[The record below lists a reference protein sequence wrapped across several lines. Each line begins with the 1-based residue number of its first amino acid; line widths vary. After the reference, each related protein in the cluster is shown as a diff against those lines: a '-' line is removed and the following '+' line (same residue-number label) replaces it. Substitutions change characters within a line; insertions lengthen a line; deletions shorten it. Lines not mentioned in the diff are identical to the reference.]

1 VNDMDGIYGKGTQ
14 PQTKPTPVRLL
25 WVRGIPDGAVTLA
38 GVAMVSGIA
47 ALDWVTGP
55 LVSLALFYV
64 FAVMA
69 VAWCGKPRHG
79 ALVAVL
85 ASVQSLAAHTASD
98 GGSLKVAAWN
108 AAARLVVLL
117 TVSGLLASLRSSIA
131 HQRLAA
137 TIDPLTGALNRRA
150 FEVAAERE
158 RLRAERRGDPISV
171 AYVDLDGFKAVNDRH
186 GHQTGDRILEDFASR
201 VVQSIRGT
209 DLFCRIGGDEFVLL
223 LPDTGAREA
232 AAVLQRART
241 TLAGD
246 YGVGE
251 RVTASVGI
259 ATFRIVPTTG
269 DAMVDAAD
277 SLMYRAKDKGRDRIV
292 GAVVAGP
299 WLRWTPPRRDPI
311 LSVDT
316 VAIDVEILPAES
328 A

>member
-1 VNDMDGIYGKGTQ
+1 MH
-14 PQTKPTPVRLL
+14 PEPTPVRLR
-25 WVRGIPDGAVTLA
+25 WVRRIPDGVITLT
-38 GVAMVSGIA
+38 GVAMVSGVA
-47 ALDWVTGP
+47 ALDWLTGP
-55 LVSLALFYV
+55 LVPLDLFYV

-69 VAWCGKPRHG
+69 IAWCGRSRHG
-79 ALVAVL
+79 ALIAVL
-85 ASVQSLAAHTASD
+85 ASVESLAAHLAS
-98 GGSLKVAAWN
+98 GSGSLRVAAWN

-117 TVSGLLASLRSSIA
+117 TVSGLLGRLRSSIA

-137 TIDPLTGALNRRA
+137 ATDPLTGALNRRA

-186 GHQTGDRILEDFASR
+186 GHQAGDVILEDFAER
-201 VVQSIRGT
+201 VVRSIRGT

-246 YGVGE
+246 YGIGE

-259 ATFRIVPTTG
+259 ATFRIVPTTVE
-269 DAMVDAAD
+269 AMVDAAD
-277 SLMYRAKDKGRDRIV
+277 SLMYRAKSKGRDHIV

-299 WLRWTPPRRDPI
+299 WLRWTPPRRNPMV
-311 LSVDT
+311 SVDT
-316 VAIDVEILPAES
+316 VSIDVEIIPADTPAWES
-328 A
+328 AE